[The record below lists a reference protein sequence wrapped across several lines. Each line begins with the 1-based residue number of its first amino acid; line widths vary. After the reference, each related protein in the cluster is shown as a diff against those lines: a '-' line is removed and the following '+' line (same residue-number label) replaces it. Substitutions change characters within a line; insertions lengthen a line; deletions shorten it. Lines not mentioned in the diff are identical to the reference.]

1 MARIGG
7 EEFAILMPEVD
18 AARAAGYA
26 ERLRHAVERLHGPEG
41 IGITASF
48 GLADLLDARQEPAS
62 LMALADQALYASK
75 AGGRNRVSWCARA
88 AAA

>member
-1 MARIGG
+1 
-7 EEFAILMPEVD
+7 MPQVD
-18 AARAAGYA
+18 SARAAGYA